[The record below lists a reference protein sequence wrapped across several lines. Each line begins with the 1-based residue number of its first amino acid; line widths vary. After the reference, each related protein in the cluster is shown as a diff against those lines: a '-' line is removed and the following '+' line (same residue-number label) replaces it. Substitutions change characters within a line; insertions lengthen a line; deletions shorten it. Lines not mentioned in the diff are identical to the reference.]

1 MLHNIMRLDL
11 QLIPFTS
18 IQRITT
24 GRYILEHW
32 TMLLKLDHKNVTNLG
47 TLSIHMYIEQPTVRT
62 CTKGNLNTQW
72 WVYKFYDNDLAREQ
86 LVSSVASCTATVM
99 KNDKLDVDSIHKIIK
114 SLKNCILFREDNIFP
129 CLHSYEIS
137 TCNVSYKCNI
147 WTFSFCLALN
157 QDLSLFN
164 NKPVTLE

>member
-47 TLSIHMYIEQPTVRT
+47 TLSIHMYIEQSTVRT
-62 CTKGNLNTQW
+62 CTKGNLNTQ
-72 WVYKFYDNDLAREQ
+72 
-86 LVSSVASCTATVM
+86 
-99 KNDKLDVDSIHKIIK
+99 
-114 SLKNCILFREDNIFP
+114 
-129 CLHSYEIS
+129 
-137 TCNVSYKCNI
+137 
-147 WTFSFCLALN
+147 
-157 QDLSLFN
+157 
-164 NKPVTLE
+164 